1 MTKEG
6 GEWKIIQFHPSYTY
20 EDFVRG
26 IVTEVDKEGKIS
38 YKVVNKILADFAK
51 NAKDNPQK
59 KFVLIID
66 EINRAN
72 LPSVLGE
79 LIYALEYRGE
89 EVETMYNHPEY
100 GQKISLPKNLY
111 IIGTMNTTDRSIGH
125 IDYAIR
131 RRFAFYTLKS
141 DKDVITKFYE
151 NNDALKNLK
160 NKAEQLFD
168 KIKNLI
174 KENISPDYS
183 IDDIMIGHSYFL
195 AEDEEKLK
203 MKLEYE
209 IKPILLE
216 YYKDGILIDNR
227 NNDNKASLIE
237 QIKNLSLESKQ
248 NNQEKI
254 QG

>member
-1 MTKEG
+1 LWFKEDGGDYAFIENFKEHVKQYYMKNGKKEEIEKLLEYKKQVILQGAPGTGKTYIAKEIAKEMTKEG

-100 GQKISLPKNLY
+100 GQKISLPESLY
-111 IIGTMNTTDRSIGH
+111 IIGTMNTPT
-125 IDYAIR
+125 A
-131 RRFAFYTLKS
+131 AS
-141 DKDVITKFYE
+141 D
-151 NNDALKNLK
+151 
-160 NKAEQLFD
+160 
-168 KIKNLI
+168 
-174 KENISPDYS
+174 
-183 IDDIMIGHSYFL
+183 
-195 AEDEEKLK
+195 
-203 MKLEYE
+203 
-209 IKPILLE
+209 
-216 YYKDGILIDNR
+216 ILITP
-227 NNDNKASLIE
+227 
-237 QIKNLSLESKQ
+237 
-248 NNQEKI
+248 
-254 QG
+254 